1 MEPDTTKSRFASLS
15 ENDATNLLLSKDALN
30 TKRANERTHRTFCTY
45 LKEKNYGDVD
55 FENWRPD
62 MLDETLSKFYSEA
75 RTETGELYK
84 TTSFYSLRYSL
95 NRHLADFAIRN
106 KKDVMDITSKIKF
119 PKSNEMFK
127 ACCKM
132 LKKEG
137 KGFVESSPPIE
148 EIDLQ
153 KMAKYFESN
162 LRENPKVMQQKV
174 FVDLMLHFGRRGREN
189 LRDLKQSDFAV
200 STDGE
205 GELYLHSVQDEQ
217 TKNHQEDLHRN
228 QGRMYEVKGKKISFA
243 LH

>member
-1 MEPDTTKSRFASLS
+1 MEPDTTKSRFASVS

-30 TKRANERTHRTFCTY
+30 TKKANERANRTFCTY
-45 LKEKNYGDVD
+45 LKEKNYGDVN

-84 TTSFYSLRYSL
+84 TIFYSLRYSL

-106 KKDVMDITSKIKF
+106 KKDVMDITSKINF

-132 LKKEG
+132 HKKEG
-137 KGFVESSPPIE
+137 KGFFESSPPKE

-153 KMAKYFESN
+153 KMAKYFVSN

-174 FVDLMLHFGRRGREN
+174 FVDLMLHFGRRGRET
-189 LRDLKQSDFAV
+189 LRDLKQ
-200 STDGE
+200 
-205 GELYLHSVQDEQ
+205 
-217 TKNHQEDLHRN
+217 N
-228 QGRMYEVKGKKISFA
+228 
-243 LH
+243 